1 MFNDNYLYFGGIP
14 DETAILD
21 RPGQLSTVD
30 FVGCIKSISINGN
43 DKNLIKESLNRTGE
57 LVVLPAN
64 DELGFIWQQ
73 VNFRQ
78 VLQ

>member
-1 MFNDNYLYFGGIP
+1 MYFGGIP

-43 DKNLIKESLNRTGE
+43 EKNLLKESLNRTGIVYILVEERE
-57 LVVLPAN
+57 L
-64 DELGFIWQQ
+64 FILCHY
-73 VNFRQ
+73 VPTFYD
-78 VLQ
+78 

>member
-1 MFNDNYLYFGGIP
+1 VFNDNYMYFGGIP

-43 DKNLIKESLNRTGE
+43 EKNLIKESLNRTGNIK
-57 LVVLPAN
+57 LLIN
-64 DELGFIWQQ
+64 SYFYLL
-73 VNFRQ
+73 R
-78 VLQ
+78 

>member
-57 LVVLPAN
+57 LCH
-64 DELGFIWQQ
+64 QQ
-73 VNFRQ
+73 TTK
-78 VLQ
+78 

>member
-1 MFNDNYLYFGGIP
+1 MFHLSTLVFNDNYMYFGGIP

-43 DKNLIKESLNRTGE
+43 EKNLIKESLNRTGKIAIDLLINNYF
-57 LVVLPAN
+57 LVLN
-64 DELGFIWQQ
+64 
-73 VNFRQ
+73 
-78 VLQ
+78 

>member
-1 MFNDNYLYFGGIP
+1 VFNDNYMYFGGIP

-43 DKNLIKESLNRTGE
+43 EKNLIKESLNRTGNIN
-57 LVVLPAN
+57 LA
-64 DELGFIWQQ
+64 
-73 VNFRQ
+73 RQ
-78 VLQ
+78 

>member
-1 MFNDNYLYFGGIP
+1 MFNDNYMYFGGIP

-43 DKNLIKESLNRTGE
+43 EKNLIKESLNRTGNIK
-57 LVVLPAN
+57 LLIN
-64 DELGFIWQQ
+64 SYFYLL
-73 VNFRQ
+73 R
-78 VLQ
+78 

>member
-1 MFNDNYLYFGGIP
+1 MFNDYYMYFGGIP

-43 DKNLIKESLNRTGE
+43 EKNLIKESLNRTGNIYKK
-57 LVVLPAN
+57 LLINSYFNLA
-64 DELGFIWQQ
+64 
-73 VNFRQ
+73 RQ
-78 VLQ
+78 

>member
-1 MFNDNYLYFGGIP
+1 VFNDNYMYFGGIP

-43 DKNLIKESLNRTGE
+43 EKNLIKESLNRTGNIK
-57 LVVLPAN
+57 LLINSYFNLAS
-64 DELGFIWQQ
+64 Q
-73 VNFRQ
+73 
-78 VLQ
+78 

>member
-1 MFNDNYLYFGGIP
+1 VFNDNYMYFGGIP

-43 DKNLIKESLNRTGE
+43 EKNLIKESLNRTGNIK
-57 LVVLPAN
+57 L
-64 DELGFIWQQ
+64 FI
-73 VNFRQ
+73 NSYFNLARQ
-78 VLQ
+78 

>member
-1 MFNDNYLYFGGIP
+1 MYFGGIP

-43 DKNLIKESLNRTGE
+43 EKNLIKESLNRTGNIYKK
-57 LVVLPAN
+57 LLINSYFNLA
-64 DELGFIWQQ
+64 
-73 VNFRQ
+73 RQ
-78 VLQ
+78 

>member
-1 MFNDNYLYFGGIP
+1 MYFGGIP

-43 DKNLIKESLNRTGE
+43 EKNLLKESLNRTGIVYI
-57 LVVLPAN
+57 LVEERKL
-64 DELGFIWQQ
+64 FILCHY
-73 VNFRQ
+73 VPTFYD
-78 VLQ
+78 

>member
-1 MFNDNYLYFGGIP
+1 MFNDNYMYFGGIP

-43 DKNLIKESLNRTGE
+43 EKNLIKESLNRTGNIK
-57 LVVLPAN
+57 L
-64 DELGFIWQQ
+64 FI
-73 VNFRQ
+73 NSYFNLARQ
-78 VLQ
+78 